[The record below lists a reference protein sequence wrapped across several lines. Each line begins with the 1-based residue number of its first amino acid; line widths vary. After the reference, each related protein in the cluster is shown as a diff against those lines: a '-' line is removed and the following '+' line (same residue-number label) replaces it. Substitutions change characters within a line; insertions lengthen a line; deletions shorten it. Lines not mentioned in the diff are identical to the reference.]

1 MNEPRREHCDVV
13 VAGLGALGSAAC
25 RELARRGS
33 SVVGLERFAL
43 GHDRGAS
50 HDTSRIL
57 RHSYHTPGYVRLTR
71 EAYDDWSRLE
81 RDTGASL
88 VTRVGGLDLFPP
100 DAAISPVDYTESLTE
115 VGIDFE
121 VLDAAETTRRWPQI
135 RLPEGTL
142 VLHQADASIVP
153 AGRGTRTMQDDAR
166 AHGADLR
173 PHSPVTSVR
182 DLGEGG
188 LVVQTAQGDL
198 HCGALVVTADAW
210 VNDVLAGL
218 GVAVPL
224 EVTLEQV
231 TYFQPE
237 RPDDFAPG
245 RLPLWIWMDDPCYY
259 GFPTYGEPTVKA
271 AQDCGGPV
279 VDPETRTSDPD
290 PAMAQRLADH
300 MATMLPGS
308 GRPVRSLRCQYTL
321 TPDRD
326 FVLGA
331 VPGHPAVVVGLGAAH
346 GFKFAPTFGR
356 LLADLAVAGE
366 TSTDLT
372 AYRMD
377 RPALTD
383 PGYQAHRLV

>member
-1 MNEPRREHCDVV
+1 MSGLTRKRCDVV
-13 VAGLGALGSAAC
+13 VAGLGALGSATC
-25 RELARRGS
+25 RELARRGR
-33 SVVGLERFAL
+33 SVVGLERFEL
-43 GHDRGAS
+43 GHTRGAS

-57 RHSYHTPGYVRLTR
+57 RHSYHTPGYVRLTQ
-71 EAYDDWSRLE
+71 EAYDDWARLE
-81 RDTGASL
+81 REAGASL

-100 DAAISPVDYTESLTE
+100 DTSISAVDYTASLTE

-121 VLDAAETTRRWPQI
+121 LLDAAETTRRWPQL
-135 RLPEGTL
+135 RLPDGTL
-142 VLHQADASIVP
+142 VLHQADAAIVP

-173 PHSPVTSVR
+173 PHTPVTSVR
-182 DLGEGG
+182 DLGGRG
-188 LVVQTAQGDL
+188 LVVRTPRGEL

-210 VNDVLAGL
+210 TNEVLAGL
-218 GVAVPL
+218 GVEVPL

-231 TYFQPE
+231 TYFRPE

-271 AQDCGGPV
+271 AQDCGGPT
-279 VDPETRTSDPD
+279 VDPARRTSDPD
-290 PAMAQRLADH
+290 PEMVERLAAH
-300 MATMLPGS
+300 LARILPDS
-308 GRPVRSLRCQYTL
+308 GRPVRSVRCQYTL

-326 FVLGA
+326 FVLGP
-331 VPGHPAVVVGLGAAH
+331 VPGHPSVMVGLGAAH

-356 LLADLAVAGE
+356 LLADLALTGE
-366 TSTDLT
+366 TATDLT

-377 RPALTD
+377 RPGLTD
-383 PGYQAHRLV
+383 PDYQTHWLV